1 MASPDY
7 QPIFKVKYNPVRGLA
22 ALLQGYNTGAQQ
34 KFVNQ
39 NTDRNAPI
47 GENEMM
53 RMASEN
59 YQKGLANQMAYS
71 PIGQQM
77 NGQDFWKAVQALQGS
92 MRPTNIAPG
101 SPSPTSYA
109 VAPQGYD
116 PSSGQPNP
124 IDPVQQIQGLPG
136 ASLPQGAAQPAAPV
150 KVSRGGYSAQDLID
164 YARKQGWAQ

>member
-7 QPIFKVKYNPVRGLA
+7 KPIFKVPYNNVRGLA
-22 ALLQGYNTGAQQ
+22 SLLQGFNTGAQQ
-34 KFVNQ
+34 KFQNQ
-39 NTDRNAPI
+39 NVDRNAPI

-101 SPSPTSYA
+101 SPNPSGYNIDTGLANSPIP
-109 VAPQGYD
+109 VAQ
-116 PSSGQPNP
+116 
-124 IDPVQQIQGLPG
+124 VQGLPG
-136 ASLPQGAAQPAAPV
+136 ASMPQGAAQSAAPTSV
-150 KVSRGGYSAQDLID
+150 VRSGTLQSVADEMRRRGLF
-164 YARKQGWAQ
+164 K